1 MAGSQRGV
9 MSSFFRKRPNSFP
22 KLLHHFTPSRYTALP
37 ALGVTCHILAV
48 ARLIQCYDITVR
60 LCASPMANDVWGSL
74 LSLKY

>member
-48 ARLIQCYDITVR
+48 ARLI
-60 LCASPMANDVWGSL
+60 
-74 LSLKY
+74 